1 MTKTEAPITKAPPVN
16 PFMYRLVLAATSIPM
31 VLQGRLHVEGREH
44 VPLSGRVIVAGNH
57 ESGLDPF
64 VIAHGLPKERQVQFM
79 AKKELFKN
87 PVLGYIIG
95 SGGSFPV
102 DRQGNDVGAVR
113 TALRILEAE
122 GMVGIFPEGTRG
134 GTELH
139 GGVALIALKAK
150 APIVPVGVVKVKRRW
165 IVRFGEPIAPQ
176 GRIKE
181 LTQIVGERIEA
192 LRAEP

>member
-1 MTKTEAPITKAPPVN
+1 MTKTDAPVQKAPPVN
-16 PFMYRLVLAATSIPM
+16 PFMYRLVMFATSIPM
-31 VLQGRLHVEGREH
+31 HLQGRLYVEGQEH
-44 VPLSGRVIVAGNH
+44 VPLSGRVVVAGNH
-57 ESGLDPF
+57 DTSLDPF
-64 VIAHGLPKERQVQFM
+64 VIAHALPKERKVQFM
-79 AKKELFKN
+79 AKKELFRN

-122 GMVGIFPEGTRG
+122 GMLGIFPEGTRG

-150 APIVPVGVVKVKRRW
+150 APIVPVGISKVKRRW
-165 IVRFGEPIAPQ
+165 TVRFGEPIAPQ

-181 LTQIVGERIEA
+181 LTLIVGERIEA
-192 LRAEP
+192 LRAHP